1 MQVSARICLIALNVK
16 FKKKTYPLQMFAPV
30 KFAQPS
36 TWSQYVSLQLH
47 VD

>member
-16 FKKKTYPLQMFAPV
+16 FKKKYPLQMFAPV

-36 TWSQYVSLQLH
+36 TWSQYVYLQSH